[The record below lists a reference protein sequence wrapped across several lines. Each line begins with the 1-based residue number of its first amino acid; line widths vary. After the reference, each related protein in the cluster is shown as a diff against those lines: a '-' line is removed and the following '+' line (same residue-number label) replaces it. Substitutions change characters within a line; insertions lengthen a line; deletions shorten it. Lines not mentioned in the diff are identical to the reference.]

1 MDVNKYAMDVKEHG
15 LKPVGTPG
23 RLLSLDAFR
32 GLTVAGMILVNNPG
46 DWGHIYAPLEHAPWN
61 GWTPT
66 DLIFPSFLFIV
77 GVSITFALGAGTQ
90 EGVVG
95 KIIKRSLTLFML
107 GLFLNF
113 FPKFDIT
120 TVRIPGVLQRI
131 ALVYL
136 ACSLIFLKTTP
147 RQQLYLLAGVL
158 VGYWLLMTVVPVPG
172 VGYANLEPTTNFA
185 AWLDRT
191 ILTPAHVYK
200 PAKVWDPEGLL
211 STLPAIGTGLLGL
224 LTGTWLR
231 SNRPGADKAAWLF
244 TAGCL
249 LTFVG
254 LLWDGFFPI
263 NKALWTSSYVLL
275 AGGLAMLGLALCYW
289 LIDVT
294 GSPVG
299 MPHHPLQNAGDA
311 AIRPRRTGRGGP
323 TYRRGVL
330 FFVAFG
336 VNAITV
342 FFLSGLIPRVMS
354 LIKVAGSSG
363 SPVGLKEYLYQTF
376 IASLFADP
384 RNASLAGA
392 LTFVLI
398 WFVIL
403 WIMYWKNV
411 IIKV

>member
-1 MDVNKYAMDVKEHG
+1 MV
-15 LKPVGTPG
+15 
-23 RLLSLDAFR
+23 
-32 GLTVAGMILVNNPG
+32 LVNNPG

-66 DLIFPSFLFIV
+66 DLVFPFFLFIV
-77 GVSITFALGAGTQ
+77 GVSITFALGTKGS
-90 EGVVG
+90 G
-95 KIIKRSLTLFML
+95 KRVIWKIVRRSATLFFL
-107 GLFLNF
+107 GFFLNF

-147 RQQLYLLAGVL
+147 RQQVYILCGLL

-172 VGYANLEPTTNFA
+172 IGFANLEPTTNLA
-185 AWLDRT
+185 AWIDRT
-191 ILTPAHVYK
+191 IITPAHVYK
-200 PAKVWDPEGLL
+200 VAKVWDPEGLL
-211 STLPAIGTGLLGL
+211 STLPAIGTGLIGM

-231 SNRPGADKAAWLF
+231 NTRPVAEKIAWLF
-244 TAGCL
+244 AAGCL
-249 LTFVG
+249 VTLGG
-254 LLWDGFFPI
+254 LIWDGFFPI

-289 LIDVT
+289 LIDVQ
-294 GSPVG
+294 
-299 MPHHPLQNAGDA
+299 H
-311 AIRPRRTGRGGP
+311 
-323 TYRRGVL
+323 YRKGVL
-330 FFVAFG
+330 PFVAFG

-342 FFLSGLIPRVMS
+342 FFLSGMIPRIMN
-354 LIKVAGSSG
+354 LIHIPQPDGTEIGS
-363 SPVGLKEYLYQTF
+363 KEYLYRTF
-376 IASLFADP
+376 IAPPFNDP
-384 RNASLAGA
+384 KNASLAGA

-403 WIMYWKNV
+403 WWMYRKNV

>member
-1 MDVNKYAMDVKEHG
+1 MIYCTFVTADPIFMQTTSAVVQNG
-15 LKPVGTPG
+15 LKAFAPRSGIPT

-46 DWGHIYAPLEHAPWN
+46 DWGHIYAPLEHEPLN
-61 GWTPT
+61 GWTPN
-66 DLIFPSFLFIV
+66 DLIFPFFLFIV
-77 GVSITFALGAGTQ
+77 GVSVTYALGDTKTQ
-90 EGVVG
+90 QGVIG
-95 KIIKRSLTLFML
+95 KILKRSLTLFLL

-113 FPKFDIT
+113 FPKFDIS

-147 RQQLYLLAGVL
+147 RQQLYILGGLL
-158 VGYWLLMTVVPVPG
+158 VGYWLLLTVVPVPG
-172 VGYANLEPTTNFA
+172 VGYANLEPTTNLA

-191 ILTPAHVYK
+191 VITPAHVYK

-211 STLPAIGTGLLGL
+211 STLPAISTGMLGL

-231 SNRPGADKAAWLF
+231 SNRPATDKVAWLF
-244 TAGCL
+244 TAGCG
-249 LTFVG
+249 LTLGG
-254 LLWDGFFPI
+254 LLWGGFFPI

-289 LIDVT
+289 LVDI
-294 GSPVG
+294 
-299 MPHHPLQNAGDA
+299 
-311 AIRPRRTGRGGP
+311 RTGFARD
-323 TYRRGVL
+323 YRWGIL
-330 FFVAFG
+330 PFVAFG

-354 LIKVAGSSG
+354 LIKVGGVSG

-376 IASLFADP
+376 VAPPFADP
-384 RNASLAGA
+384 QMASLAGA

-403 WIMYWKNV
+403 WIMYRKGV

>member
-1 MDVNKYAMDVKEHG
+1 MNPNGHG
-15 LKPVGTPG
+15 LKPMGTTT
-23 RLLSLDAFR
+23 RLLSLDFFR
-32 GLTVAGMILVNNPG
+32 GLTVAAMILVNNPG

-66 DLIFPSFLFIV
+66 DLIFPFFLFIV
-77 GVSITFALGAGTQ
+77 GVSITFALEEKKGT
-90 EGVVG
+90 EGVKEGVIG
-95 KIIKRSLTLFML
+95 KIVKRSATLFLL

-113 FPKFDIT
+113 FPKFDIS

-136 ACSLIFLKTTP
+136 ACSLIFLRTTP
-147 RQQLYLLAGVL
+147 RQQIYILCGLL

-172 VGYANLEPTTNFA
+172 VGYANLEPETNLS
-185 AWLDRT
+185 AWFDRT

-200 PAKVWDPEGLL
+200 PAKVWDPEGLF
-211 STLPAIGTGLLGL
+211 STLPAIGTGILGL

-231 SNRPGADKAAWLF
+231 ADRPATEKVAWLF
-244 TAGCL
+244 AAGCL
-249 LTFVG
+249 LTLAG
-254 LLWDGFFPI
+254 LIWDGFFPI

-289 LIDVT
+289 LIDVK
-294 GSPVG
+294 
-299 MPHHPLQNAGDA
+299 A
-311 AIRPRRTGRGGP
+311 
-323 TYRRGVL
+323 YRKGVL
-330 FFVAFG
+330 PFVAFG

-342 FFLSGLIPRVMS
+342 FFLSGLIPRIMN
-354 LIKVAGSSG
+354 LIHVTKSDGSET
-363 SPVGLKEYLYQTF
+363 GLRDYLYRSF
-376 IASLFADP
+376 IAPPFTDP
-384 RNASLAGA
+384 KNASLAGA

-403 WIMYWKNV
+403 WWMYRKNV